1 MSIIIVIA
9 SPTSGSYKLN
19 NFTWGVAV
27 SLSGYAMTGIL
38 KYIEF
43 LIDAFNTGLSD
54 HFISVL
60 GDCHVRQVDSLGCCY
75 HEGGLAMT
83 IWMSIR
89 HPIIRHSPSYYSG
102 RFNLYQ
108 ILLIYQSLHLNHT
121 RTRLNRLKKFSMRFS
136 IFFPSGDVGYK
147 HSCSNHIF

>member
-89 HPIIRHSPSYYSG
+89 HPIIRHSPSVLPRSLQF
-102 RFNLYQ
+102 RSDKQDQL
-108 ILLIYQSLHLNHT
+108 ILLLLSYS
-121 RTRLNRLKKFSMRFS
+121 
-136 IFFPSGDVGYK
+136 YK
-147 HSCSNHIF
+147 A